1 MNITNQIKTDI
12 AAYNGIT
19 QTPNVTS
26 STSSIPS
33 STSYNIFTYGT
44 LKILLLIILILLIVW
59 SIYNTKISTR
69 EYNTTITS
77 IVDYIKLTWN
87 NLINFINT
95 RQINETTPKSSQK
108 INTNKDYTVTTHDNI
123 PEIPATDTI
132 KAALDVN
139 ALKYTATVEQTD
151 QTDIPGWCYI
161 GKDTSGFG
169 VCVQSNNSNLCESN
183 MYFDTE
189 SKCVNNQ
196 NTQYI

>member
-12 AAYNGIT
+12 EAYNGIT
-19 QTPNVTS
+19 QIPNVKS
-26 STSSIPS
+26 SNISIPS

-59 SIYNTKISTR
+59 SIYNTKISTT

-95 RQINETTPKSSQK
+95 IQINNTTKSSQK

-123 PEIPATDTI
+123 PEIPAKDTI

-189 SKCVNNQ
+189 EKCVNNQ